1 MSLVHLVG
9 ETTGIHGE
17 ESQQPQRSTL
27 SIGALA
33 TNYLEARKNSIQ
45 RKPESWICPIKVEVK
60 INVAPTYS
68 VDP

>member
-27 SIGALA
+27 FIGALA

-45 RKPESWICPIKVEVK
+45 RKPESWICPIKV
-60 INVAPTYS
+60 APTYS